1 MKKINKIGVLSLAKF
16 QAILGMFFGLILG
29 IIYSFGGLIVDTLVS
44 SDLMTSAETPGL
56 SYGTILAFG
65 ALIGMPLM
73 FGIFGFV
80 LGLIE
85 AIFYNFFAK
94 KFGGLKVEF
103 E

>member
-1 MKKINKIGVLSLAKF
+1 VLSLSKL
-16 QAILGMFFGLILG
+16 QAVLGSLFGLFLG
-29 IIYSFGGLIVDTLVS
+29 IIYSFGGLIIDTLVS
-44 SDLMTSAETPGL
+44 SDLISSSETSGL

-65 ALIGMPLM
+65 ALIGMPL
-73 FGIFGFV
+73 IFGVLGFM

-85 AIFYNFFAK
+85 AIFYNFFAR